1 MLHVE
6 IINCL
11 KMSKLEIN
19 NLEDIDVGLWE
30 DFLIKSE
37 NPSYF
42 ASSDYFRAFNSDIK
56 IITLL
61 NHNDTIIAGLPVFI
75 ENLIPVVGRFMK
87 IGRIES
93 EVIFAKSV
101 KNDDKKPIKESL
113 FKSAI
118 SFLQKYNVANLYI
131 TSKIRSNDSV
141 VYQRYKCNLGRCGTF
156 LIDLTKDIEIVYK
169 NFSKGHKSSIQ
180 KAIKLDVEVS
190 VYKNGEAIPYIS
202 EYLVTQQKLYQR
214 RKDSFSIL
222 YLKDEKFLTNIFNT
236 KYNNVYLA
244 VARYKNKTAATGIFI
259 SIGNDIFYYSGNSDY
274 ELVRE
279 SQAANLLQYE
289 MIKHAKSLGL
299 KMFDLGG
306 ADIEV
311 NPDSED
317 YGVTVF
323 KKGFGGDLA
332 VYDYGK
338 IIVNPFTSYII
349 SKLIRLQKNSLF
361 VSIYKIFRK

>member
-1 MLHVE
+1 MNTVKICNLKDIE
-6 IINCL
+6 I
-11 KMSKLEIN
+11 
-19 NLEDIDVGLWE
+19 DLWE
-30 DFLIKSE
+30 KFLLKSE

-42 ASSDYFRAFNSDIK
+42 ASTDYFRAFNSDIK
-56 IITLL
+56 IIILL
-61 NHNDTIIAGLPVFI
+61 NHDNTIIAGLPVFI

-87 IGRIES
+87 IARIES

-101 KNDDKKPIKESL
+101 KNDDKISIKESL

-118 SFLQKYNVANLYI
+118 FFLQKYNVANLYI

-141 VYQRYKCNLGRCGTF
+141 VYQSYKCNLGKCGTF
-156 LIDLTKDIEIVYK
+156 LIDLTKDIEIIYK

-180 KAIKLDVEVS
+180 KAIKLEVEVS
-190 VYKNGEAIPYIS
+190 IYKSREAIPYIS
-202 EYLVTQQKLYQR
+202 EYLKTQEKLYQR

-222 YLKDEKFLTNIFNT
+222 YLKDEKFLTNIFDT
-236 KYNNVYLA
+236 KYNNVYFA
-244 VARYKNKTAATGIFI
+244 VARYKNQTAATGVFV
-259 SIGNDIFYYSGNSDY
+259 SIANKIFYYSGNSDY

-279 SQAANLLQYE
+279 SQAANILQYE

-299 KMFDLGG
+299 EIFDLGG
-306 ADIEV
+306 ADIEI
-311 NPDSED
+311 NPDSEE

-338 IIVNPFTSYII
+338 IIVNPFTSNII
-349 SKLIRLQKNSLF
+349 SKLIKLQKNSVF
-361 VSIYKIFRK
+361 VSIYKRIRK